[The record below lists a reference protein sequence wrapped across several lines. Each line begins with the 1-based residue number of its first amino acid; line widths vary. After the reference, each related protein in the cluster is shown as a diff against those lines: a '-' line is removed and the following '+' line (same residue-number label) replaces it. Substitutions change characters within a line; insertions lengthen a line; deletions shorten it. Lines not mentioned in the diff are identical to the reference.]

1 MCLVGEI
8 NTTENQ
14 TLATV
19 ILPQCAYVLPD
30 GSHAPASNA
39 VVWCAKCDDFTA
51 GESLPNLTSLQ
62 TSLADASATPMSDE
76 ILFIANGDTE
86 AQQKIIDD
94 TAKRIEWLPYRKD
107 QPKCF
112 ECGSTDI
119 LRLPDDRSEF
129 NHPDSGQSI
138 SISIVF
144 GSTSIDT
151 ILFLLDVDG
160 NRLGQAT
167 HPRYAKPLSLI
178 HI

>member
-8 NTTENQ
+8 NTTDNES
-14 TLATV
+14 LASV
-19 ILPQCAYVLPD
+19 ILPHCAYVLPD

-39 VVWCAKCDDFTA
+39 VVWCDDCDDFTA

-62 TSLADASATPMSDE
+62 NSLADASTTPMSDN
-76 ILFIANGDTE
+76 ILFITNGDTD
-86 AQQKIIDD
+86 AQQRIIDD
-94 TAKRIEWLPYRKD
+94 ATKRIEWLPHRKD

-112 ECGSTDI
+112 ECGSINIT
-119 LRLPDDRSEF
+119 RLPDDRSEF
-129 NHPDSGQSI
+129 KHPDSGESI

-160 NRLGQAT
+160 NRLGQT
-167 HPRYAKPLSLI
+167 KHPRNAKL
-178 HI
+178 